1 MNLKLVAIQKELLF
15 LFFHVLHVCFFLNFT
30 RIKEK
35 WDRANK
41 LKELPGKKKRV
52 LMLE

>member
-30 RIKEK
+30 RIKAK

-41 LKELPGKKKRV
+41 LKELPEKKRV